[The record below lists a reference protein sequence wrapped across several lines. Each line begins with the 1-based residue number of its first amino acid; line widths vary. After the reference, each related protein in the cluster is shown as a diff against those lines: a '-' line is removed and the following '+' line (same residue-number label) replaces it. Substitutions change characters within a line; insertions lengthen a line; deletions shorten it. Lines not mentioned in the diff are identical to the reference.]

1 MADEKRCPKCA
12 ATYAA
17 SVVFCP
23 EDGTPL
29 QARDGD
35 PLVGQVVADR
45 YRIITRIGEG
55 GMGQVYLAEHV
66 HMRRRCAVK
75 FLNPDLAGN
84 DFALKRFMREAE
96 NASRIDHPNVVTMY
110 DFGES
115 TGGVY
120 LAMEFVDGES
130 LRKRVERQGVLA
142 PELTASVIRQTASAL
157 QAAHALHIVHRDLK
171 PDNIMLIERGDE
183 LRVKVVDFGIA
194 KARDPKQKVTVTGA
208 IVGTPDYMSP
218 EQVTGDETDGRS
230 DQYALALV
238 AVKLLTG
245 KLPFANT
252 TGVESLTSR
261 LFSEPLSLRSLRAD
275 VAWPQKLQDV
285 INRALSPRPDDRFA
299 SVTEFAKA
307 FDRAL
312 SAIQG
317 AIASTVPEIT
327 LSDVVPPTR
336 LSEKVA
342 ANAVQAGEGPRRR
355 PPWLMAAAAG
365 FVMAGVGS
373 TYLLTRPDTGDVPP
387 VAPYNLPIGSSS
399 AATTDT
405 AVRQQAAADTAV
417 AAGNRAALPDSM
429 PAATPPAVAPLS
441 RVIATPT
448 RPPRA
453 TQRDTA
459 AAAPAAAPAA
469 ATVPA
474 TAAPTPLP
482 SGAEA
487 KPEPPKPDPVSA
499 VPPRPVTLTSADVS
513 AELARVRPMMTA
525 DSPRADVDAALAA
538 LERAL
543 PKVGQRSDSIRV
555 LYTRAQGLVL
565 TEDLPGACRTLG
577 RAVTLAA
584 GTRLEETI
592 ARTSRDLSCP

>member
-1 MADEKRCPKCA
+1 MAAEKVCPQCA
-12 ATYAA
+12 STYPAQ
-17 SVVFCP
+17 VVFCP

-29 QARDGD
+29 QSKDGD
-35 PLVGQVVADR
+35 PLVGQVIADR
-45 YRIITRIGEG
+45 YRIISRIGEG

-115 TGGVY
+115 SGGVY

-142 PELTASVIRQTASAL
+142 PELIGSIVRQTASAL
-157 QAAHALHIVHRDLK
+157 QAAHALQIVHRDLK
-171 PDNIMLIERGDE
+171 PDNIMLVDRGDE
-183 LRVKVVDFGIA
+183 VRVKVVDFGIA

-238 AVKLLTG
+238 AVKMLTG

-261 LFSEPLSLRSLRAD
+261 LFSEPLPLRSLRAD
-275 VAWPQKLQDV
+275 VAWPQQLQGV
-285 INRALSPRPDDRFA
+285 INRALSPKPDERFA
-299 SVTEFAKA
+299 SVTDFAKA

-327 LSDVVPPTR
+327 IADVVPPTR
-336 LSEKVA
+336 LSEKVSPDA
-342 ANAVQAGEGPRRR
+342 ALRSARGGRR
-355 PPWLMAAAAG
+355 PAWLMAAAVGVVMVGAG
-365 FVMAGVGS
+365 SAYVLVDRGPEVAPYS
-373 TYLLTRPDTGDVPP
+373 LP
-387 VAPYNLPIGSSS
+387 VAPGSTAAAVDSS
-399 AATTDT
+399 
-405 AVRQQAAADTAV
+405 VRQQAAADTAKPVATTLTRSGSAPAQAREAPPTPERPVATTQKAV
-417 AAGNRAALPDSM
+417 AAP
-429 PAATPPAVAPLS
+429 
-441 RVIATPT
+441 
-448 RPPRA
+448 
-453 TQRDTA
+453 RDTTSTTVQRPA
-459 AAAPAAAPAA
+459 QPVVTAPPPVVAAPVASAAPK
-469 ATVPA
+469 TESTTTEVSKPA
-474 TAAPTPLP
+474 TFGST
-482 SGAEA
+482 E
-487 KPEPPKPDPVSA
+487 
-499 VPPRPVTLTSADVS
+499 VS
-513 AELARVRPMMTA
+513 AELTRVRPMMTA

-538 LERAL
+538 LERML
-543 PKVGQRSDSIRV
+543 PRVAQRSDSIRI

-565 TEDLPGACRTLG
+565 IEDLPGACRTLG
-577 RAVTLAA
+577 RTVTLAA